1 MSDTDFIP
9 NTYLNKSQIADKYS
23 MSRVT
28 VNKHLKKL
36 ETEGRLFPKTVQQ
49 GGRKLYWYD
58 PNDLDVAFESIA
70 KGGLSKRNVKHSVS
84 GGFNVQ
90 NQLQI
95 ELLRKDI
102 ELEQKLRIKAEEE
115 VADLKQQRSKQDQQI
130 QFLQTQI
137 TDQRSVVLPEA
148 PEPVTEE
155 VVPPKTEPEEPK
167 PATVA
172 EIKEAVAD
180 ADKSNVGPE
189 EQSELSPETPV
200 ETKSNIDTEDEA
212 EARRARI
219 EEHLNRPEAEPKQYE
234 KPKGFWSRTIWWL
247 QGY

>member
-1 MSDTDFIP
+1 MSDTEFIP

-58 PNDLDVAFESIA
+58 PNDLDVAFETIT
-70 KGGLSKRNVKHSVS
+70 KGGSNKRNVQQGVS
-84 GGFNVQ
+84 GGLNVQ
-90 NQLQI
+90 SQLQI

-115 VADLKQQRSKQDQQI
+115 IADLKEQRAKQDNQI
-130 QFLQTQI
+130 LFLQTQI
-137 TDQRSVVLPEA
+137 SDQRGQVSASAPEA
-148 PEPVTEE
+148 VKTPEIEAL
-155 VVPPKTEPEEPK
+155 PPEIEPEEPK
-167 PATVA
+167 TATVA

-180 ADKSNVGPE
+180 ADKSNVGPINAEPEAQPESPPE
-189 EQSELSPETPV
+189 EDTQPTSEAP
-200 ETKSNIDTEDEA
+200 TEK
-212 EARRARI
+212 EARRDNIA
-219 EEHLNRPEAEPKQYE
+219 PKAQPQQYE
-234 KPKGFWSRTIWWL
+234 KPKGLWAWL
-247 QGY
+247 KGY

>member
-137 TDQRSVVLPEA
+137 TDQRSVVLPEVS
-148 PEPVTEE
+148 EPVTEE
-155 VVPPKTEPEEPK
+155 VVPPKTEPEPSTI
-167 PATVA
+167 AD
-172 EIKEAVAD
+172 IKEAMVD
-180 ADKSNVGPE
+180 ADRSNDGLKDVAPE
-189 EQSELSPETPV
+189 EQPKPLPSPPTLDINEH
-200 ETKSNIDTEDEA
+200 IEDEA
-212 EARRARI
+212 EIEARRTRI
-219 EEHLNRPEAEPKQYE
+219 VEAPKAQKK
-234 KPKGFWSRTIWWL
+234 KPKGLIAWL
-247 QGY
+247 KGY